1 MLLSPDTIAT
11 LAPARLENRRTTRY
25 RADEQAH
32 DLSAFGAESA
42 AAITS
47 LYALL
52 SELAAMVGPARDLG
66 DPAPLLA
73 FVARS
78 DVGELLGR
86 LRRLREDGPEGDHL
100 AAALHD
106 VRGGAMTAL
115 FVQLARLER
124 APFRP
129 EIARALAIYAR
140 DHMKMMRN
148 VVRDLDPAAR
158 ARDLSPIPHTLTDL
172 ANGLREF
179 TATLGEEQVAVDVSC
194 TTAAVIADRCVE
206 CAAVDRAAYN
216 LLNNAARHAARPRI
230 AARLVALETD
240 LRVAVANA
248 ISPEQRARLVALL
261 AEDPAALFGSYTT
274 TGSGHGLRI
283 VSELVGRAY
292 GVPSVKV
299 LTEGGYVGTRV
310 VEDGFVAWFHWPL
323 SGA

>member
-1 MLLSPDTIAT
+1 M
-11 LAPARLENRRTTRY
+11 
-25 RADEQAH
+25 
-32 DLSAFGAESA
+32 
-42 AAITS
+42 
-47 LYALL
+47 
-52 SELAAMVGPARDLG
+52 
-66 DPAPLLA
+66 
-73 FVARS
+73 
-78 DVGELLGR
+78 
-86 LRRLREDGPEGDHL
+86 
-100 AAALHD
+100 
-106 VRGGAMTAL
+106 
-115 FVQLARLER
+115 
-124 APFRP
+124 
-129 EIARALAIYAR
+129 
-140 DHMKMMRN
+140 
-148 VVRDLDPAAR
+148 
-158 ARDLSPIPHTLTDL
+158 
-172 ANGLREF
+172 
-179 TATLGEEQVAVDVSC
+179 DVSC
-194 TTAAVIADRCVE
+194 TIVAVIADRCME